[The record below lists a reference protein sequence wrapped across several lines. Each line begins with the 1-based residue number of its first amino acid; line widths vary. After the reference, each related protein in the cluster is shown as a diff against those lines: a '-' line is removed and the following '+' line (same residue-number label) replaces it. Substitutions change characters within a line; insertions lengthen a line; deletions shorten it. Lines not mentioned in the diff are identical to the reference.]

1 MWWGTHRR
9 GVRAASGKVVERAPA
24 PASSSRA
31 GLDWLNFFIANVQ
44 TGFGPFISVYLT
56 TQQWTQVDIGLVLT
70 VSGAFALLGQIP
82 AGVLVDG
89 MASKRLAAAIAAVAI
104 AGSAL
109 ALAAWPIFPM
119 VLLAE
124 LLHGAA
130 SCLMTPAIAAISLG
144 LVSRTEIGERLGRN
158 ARFASIGNGL
168 AAALMGA
175 CGRLVSTRAVFVLAA
190 AFAIPA
196 LAALRHIKPA
206 EIDPVR
212 ARGGTPEVH
221 PRTLAARLHGITDN
235 KPLLIF
241 GGCLVLFH
249 LANGAMLPL
258 MASVVTMRSR
268 EWATVLIAAC
278 IVAPQLLVAVLSPWI
293 GRQAEKWGRWP
304 LLLVGF
310 AALAIRGAFFIFV
323 ASPYLLVA
331 VQLLDGVSA
340 AVIGV
345 MLPLVVSDITRGT
358 GRFNAALGVVGT
370 AGAIGATLSTT
381 LAGYLSDDFGSP
393 LAFACLAGIAA
404 AGALMVAGLM
414 PETRPTRD

>member
-1 MWWGTHRR
+1 MDSATS
-9 GVRAASGKVVERAPA
+9 AAVEHGPA
-24 PASSSRA
+24 PSSSSRS

-56 TQQWTQVDIGLVLT
+56 TEAWTQVDIGLVLT
-70 VSGAFALLGQIP
+70 VSGAFALLGQVP
-82 AGVLVDG
+82 AGVLIDAL
-89 MASKRLAAAIAAVAI
+89 ASKRLAAASAAIAI

-109 ALAAWPIFPM
+109 ALALWPIFPM

-124 LLHGAA
+124 ILHGIA

-144 LVSRTEIGERLGRN
+144 LVSRSEIGERLGRN

-175 CGRLVSTRAVFVLAA
+175 CGRLVSNRAVFFLAA
-190 AFAIPA
+190 ALAIPA
-196 LAALRHIKPA
+196 LLALRRIKPH

-212 ARGGTPEVH
+212 ARGGTPERH
-221 PRTLAARLHGITDN
+221 PRTVRARLHGIADN
-235 KPLLIF
+235 RPLLIF

-304 LLLVGF
+304 LLLAGF

-323 ASPYLLVA
+323 TSPYLLVP

-340 AVIGV
+340 AVMGV
-345 MLPLVVSDITRGT
+345 MLPLVVADTTRGS
-358 GRFNAALGVVGT
+358 GHFNAALGVVGT
-370 AGAIGATLSTT
+370 AGAIGASLSTT
-381 LAGYLSDDFGSP
+381 LAGYVSDGFGNVA
-393 LAFACLAGIAA
+393 AFSCLAGIAA
-404 AGALMVAGLM
+404 ASALMVGGLM
-414 PETRPTRD
+414 PETRPTQD

>member
-1 MWWGTHRR
+1 
-9 GVRAASGKVVERAPA
+9 
-24 PASSSRA
+24 
-31 GLDWLNFFIANVQ
+31 VQ

-56 TQQWTQVDIGLVLT
+56 TEQWTQVDIGLVLT
-70 VSGAFALLGQIP
+70 VSGGFALLGQVP
-82 AGVLVDG
+82 AGVLVDA

-109 ALAAWPIFPM
+109 ALAVWPIFPLVM
-119 VLLAE
+119 LAE
-124 LLHGAA
+124 LLHGLA

-144 LVSRTEIGERLGRN
+144 LVSRIEIGERLGRN

-175 CGRLVSTRAVFVLAA
+175 CGRLISNRAVFVLAA
-190 AFAIPA
+190 VLAIPA
-196 LAALRHIKPA
+196 LIALRYIKPS

-212 ARGGTPEVH
+212 ARGGTPERN
-221 PRTLAARLHGITDN
+221 PRTLATRLHGIAGN

-278 IVAPQLLVAVLSPWI
+278 IVAPQLLVAVLSPSI
-293 GRQAEKWGRWP
+293 GRKAEKWGRWP
-304 LLLVGF
+304 LLIVGF
-310 AALAIRGAFFIFV
+310 AALPLRGAFFIFV
-323 ASPYLLVA
+323 TSPYLLVA
-331 VQLLDGVSA
+331 VQLLDGISA
-340 AVIGV
+340 AVMGV
-345 MLPLVVSDITRGT
+345 MLPLVVADATRGS

-370 AGAIGATLSTT
+370 AGAIGASLSTT
-381 LAGYLSDDFGSP
+381 LAGYVSDSFGSTA
-393 LAFACLAGIAA
+393 AFVCLAGIAA

>member
-1 MWWGTHRR
+1 MGD
-9 GVRAASGKVVERAPA
+9 GVVERARVPA
-24 PASSSRA
+24 PSTSSGA

-56 TQQWTQVDIGLVLT
+56 TERWTQVDIGLVLT
-70 VSGAFALLGQIP
+70 VSGAFALLGQVP
-82 AGVLVDG
+82 AGVLVDAL
-89 MASKRLAAAIAAVAI
+89 ASKRLAAASAAIAI

-109 ALAAWPIFPM
+109 ALALWPIFPL

-124 LLHGAA
+124 ILHGAA

-144 LVSRTEIGERLGRN
+144 LVSRAQIGERLGRN

-175 CGRLVSTRAVFVLAA
+175 CGRLFSNRAVFFLTAA
-190 AFAIPA
+190 LAIPA
-196 LAALRHIKPA
+196 LIALRRIDPR
-206 EIDPVR
+206 EIDPAR
-212 ARGGTPEVH
+212 ARGGTPARG
-221 PRTLAARLHGITDN
+221 PRPLKARLHGIADN

-258 MASVVTMRSR
+258 MASIVTMRSR

-310 AALAIRGAFFIFV
+310 AALPIRGAFFVFV
-323 ASPYLLVA
+323 TSPYLLVP

-340 AVIGV
+340 AVLGV
-345 MLPLVVSDITRGT
+345 MLPLVVADTTRGT

-370 AGAIGATLSTT
+370 ASAIGAALSTT
-381 LAGYLSDDFGSP
+381 LAGYVSDIFGSP
-393 LAFACLAGIAA
+393 AAFVCLAGVAA
-404 AGALMVAGLM
+404 AGALLVAGLM
-414 PETRPTRD
+414 PETRPARD

>member
-1 MWWGTHRR
+1 MWWGTNRR
-9 GVRAASGKVVERAPA
+9 GVRAARPALVKHAPA
-24 PASSSRA
+24 PSSSSRA

-70 VSGAFALLGQIP
+70 VSGAFALLGQVP
-82 AGVLVDG
+82 AGVLIDA
-89 MASKRLAAAIAAVAI
+89 MASKRLAAAIGVVAI

-109 ALAAWPIFPM
+109 MLAAWPIFPL
-119 VLLAE
+119 VLVAE
-124 LLHGAA
+124 LLHGVA
-130 SCLMTPAIAAISLG
+130 SCLVAPAIAAISLG

-158 ARFASIGNGL
+158 ACFASIGNGL

-175 CGRLVSTRAVFVLAA
+175 CGRLLSTRSVFVLAA
-190 AFAIPA
+190 ALAIPA

-206 EIDPVR
+206 DIDRAR
-212 ARGGTPEVH
+212 ARGGKPEAR
-221 PRTLAARLHGITDN
+221 PRTLAARLHGISDN

-241 GGCLVLFH
+241 GGCLILFH

-293 GRQAEKWGRWP
+293 GRRAEAWGRWP
-304 LLLVGF
+304 LLLAGF
-310 AALAIRGAFFIFV
+310 AALAIRGGFFIFV
-323 ASPYLLVA
+323 SSPYLLVA
-331 VQLLDGVSA
+331 VQVLDGVSA
-340 AVIGV
+340 AVMGV
-345 MLPLVVSDITRGT
+345 MLPLVVADTTRGT

-370 AGAIGATLSTT
+370 AGAIGAALSTT
-381 LAGYLSDDFGSP
+381 LAGYISDDFGSRA
-393 LAFACLAGIAA
+393 AFICLAGIAA

>member
-1 MWWGTHRR
+1 VHEG
-9 GVRAASGKVVERAPA
+9 PA
-24 PASSSRA
+24 PSAGTRR

-44 TGFGPFISVYLT
+44 TGFGPFIAVYLT
-56 TQQWTQVDIGLVLT
+56 TEQWTQVDIGLVLT
-70 VSGAFALLGQIP
+70 VSGAFALVGQVP
-82 AGVLVDG
+82 AGVLVDA
-89 MASKRLAAAIAAVAI
+89 MTNKRLAAAIAAIAI
-104 AGSAL
+104 AGCAL
-109 ALAAWPIFPM
+109 ALAAWPIFPL

-124 LLHGAA
+124 LLHGLA

-144 LVSRTEIGERLGRN
+144 IVRRSQIGERLGRN

-175 CGRLVSTRAVFVLAA
+175 CGRLLSNRAVF
-190 AFAIPA
+190 I
-196 LAALRHIKPA
+196 LAALLAVPALIALRRINPA

-212 ARGGTPEVH
+212 ARGGTPEAH
-221 PRTLAARLHGITDN
+221 PRTLKARLHGIADN

-293 GRQAEKWGRWP
+293 GRRAETWGRWP
-304 LLLVGF
+304 LLLAGF
-310 AALAIRGAFFIFV
+310 GALAIRGAFFTFV
-323 ASPYLLVA
+323 TSPYLLVP
-331 VQLLDGVSA
+331 VQLLDGISA
-340 AVIGV
+340 AVMGV
-345 MLPLVVSDITRGT
+345 MLPLIVADTTRGT
-358 GRFNAALGVVGT
+358 GHFNAALGVVGT
-370 AGAIGATLSTT
+370 AGAIGASLSTT
-381 LAGYLSDDFGSP
+381 LAGYASDSFGSTA
-393 LAFACLAGIAA
+393 AFVCLAGIAA
-404 AGALMVAGLM
+404 ASALMVAGLM

>member
-1 MWWGTHRR
+1 MS
-9 GVRAASGKVVERAPA
+9 SG
-24 PASSSRA
+24 A

-56 TQQWTQVDIGLVLT
+56 TEKWTQVDIGLVLT
-70 VSGAFALLGQIP
+70 VSGGFALLGQVP
-82 AGVLVDG
+82 AGVLVDAI
-89 MASKRLAAAIAAVAI
+89 ASKRAVAAAAALAI

-124 LLHGAA
+124 ILHGAA

-144 LVSRTEIGERLGRN
+144 LVSRTQIGERLGRN

-175 CGRLVSTRAVFVLAA
+175 CGRLVSNRAVFFLAA
-190 AFAIPA
+190 ALAIPA
-196 LAALRHIKPA
+196 LIALRRIRPG

-212 ARGGTPEVH
+212 ARGGKPEPH
-221 PRTLAARLHGITDN
+221 PHGLKARCHGVADN

-258 MASVVTMRSR
+258 MASVVTMHSR

-293 GRQAEKWGRWP
+293 GRQAETWGRWP

-310 AALAIRGAFFIFV
+310 GALAIRGAFFVFV
-323 ASPYLLVA
+323 RSPYLLVP
-331 VQLLDGVSA
+331 VQLLDGISG
-340 AVIGV
+340 AVMGV
-345 MLPLVVSDITRGT
+345 MLPLVVADTTRGT
-358 GRFNAALGVVGT
+358 GHFNAALGVVGT
-370 AGAIGATLSTT
+370 AGAIGAALSTT
-381 LAGYLSDDFGSP
+381 LAGYLSDGFGNAA
-393 LAFACLAGIAA
+393 AFSCLAAIAVASA
-404 AGALMVAGLM
+404 AMVAGLM
-414 PETRPTRD
+414 PETRPARE

>member
-1 MWWGTHRR
+1 MVG
-9 GVRAASGKVVERAPA
+9 RAPA
-24 PASSSRA
+24 PATSSRA

-56 TQQWTQVDIGLVLT
+56 TEKWTQVDIGLVLT
-70 VSGAFALLGQIP
+70 VSGAFALLGQVP
-82 AGVLVDG
+82 AGVLVD
-89 MASKRLAAAIAAVAI
+89 AIVSKRMVAAAAAIAI
-104 AGSAL
+104 AASAL
-109 ALAAWPIFPM
+109 SLAVWPIFPM

-124 LLHGAA
+124 ILHGAA

-144 LVSRTEIGERLGRN
+144 LVSRTQIGERLGRN

-175 CGRLVSTRAVFVLAA
+175 CGRLLSNRAVFVLAA
-190 AFAIPA
+190 ALAVPA
-196 LAALRHIKPA
+196 LFALRRINPR

-212 ARGGTPEVH
+212 ARGGQPERR
-221 PRTLAARLHGITDN
+221 PRTLRARCHGIADN

-258 MASVVTMRSR
+258 MASVVTMRSAQ
-268 EWATVLIAAC
+268 WATVLIAAC
-278 IVAPQLLVAVLSPWI
+278 IVAPQLMVAVVSPWI

-304 LLLVGF
+304 LLLAGF
-310 AALAIRGAFFIFV
+310 AALAVRGAFFIFV
-323 ASPYLLVA
+323 TSPYLLVL

-340 AVIGV
+340 AVLGV
-345 MLPLVVSDITRGT
+345 MLPLVVADTTRGT

-370 AGAIGATLSTT
+370 AGAIGASFSTT
-381 LAGYLSDDFGSP
+381 LAGYASDMFGSTA
-393 LAFACLAGIAA
+393 AFACLAGIAA
-404 AGALMVAGLM
+404 ASALMVAGLM
-414 PETRPTRD
+414 PETRPTRE